1 LLWDLYVSFF
11 KVGLLTFGGGYAM
24 LPMLQREVVD
34 KHHWVTEEDVLDCYA
49 IGQCTPGIIAVNTA
63 TFVGYRQRKVLGA
76 IIATI
81 GIVSPS
87 LIIISII
94 ATLLKHFAEYPA
106 VIYAFN
112 GIRVAVAV
120 LVTMAVVKLFRT
132 AIKNK
137 LGFAVMLVSFLLTVL
152 LKLSPVWI
160 VLGCVVGGIIL
171 AVCRKRKEA
180 AK

>member
-1 LLWDLYVSFF
+1 MLWDLYVSFF

-63 TFVGYRQRKVLGA
+63 TFVGYRQRKIIGA
-76 IIATI
+76 IIATM

-94 ATLLKHFAEYPA
+94 AMLLKHFAEYSV

-120 LVTMAVVKLFRT
+120 LVTMAVVKLFKT
-132 AIKNK
+132 GIKNK
-137 LGFAVMLVSFLLTVL
+137 LAFAVMLISFLLTVL
-152 LKLSPVWI
+152 LDLSPVWI
-160 VLGCVVGGIIL
+160 VLGCVAGGIIL
-171 AVCRKRKEA
+171 AIVNKRKEA